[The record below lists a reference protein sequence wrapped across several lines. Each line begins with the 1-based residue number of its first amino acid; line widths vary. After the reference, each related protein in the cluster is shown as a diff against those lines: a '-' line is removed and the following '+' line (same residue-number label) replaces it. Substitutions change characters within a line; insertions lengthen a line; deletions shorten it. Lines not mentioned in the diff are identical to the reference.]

1 MTKEELTEI
10 VKLAD
15 KKKIEAE
22 LNRRGYVDC
31 ERHKEYKHI
40 GLDVLLN
47 GDLIETD
54 EFPDAKNKRRYQ
66 GGIVTNVIGYE
77 QLEFIIININ
87 DDKHKFPIEM
97 LIWAKELK

>member
-15 KKKIEAE
+15 EKKIETE
-22 LNRRGYVDC
+22 FNRRGYVDC
-31 ERHKEYKHI
+31 EKHREYKHI
-40 GLDVLLN
+40 GLDVLFN
-47 GDLIETD
+47 GDLTETD
-54 EFPDAKNKRRYQ
+54 EFPDAKNKRRYH
-66 GGIVTNVIGYE
+66 GGIVTNVSGFE

-97 LIWAKELK
+97 LIRAKEL

>member
-15 KKKIEAE
+15 EKKIEAE
-22 LNRRGYVDC
+22 LNRRGYADC
-31 ERHKEYKHI
+31 EKHREYKHI
-40 GLDVLLN
+40 GLDVLFN
-47 GDLIETD
+47 GDLTETD

-66 GGIVTNVIGYE
+66 GGIVINVIGYE
-77 QLEFIIININ
+77 QLEFIIIIIN

-97 LIWAKELK
+97 LIRAKEL

>member
-22 LNRRGYVDC
+22 LNRRGYADC
-31 ERHKEYKHI
+31 ERHREYKHI
-40 GLDVLLN
+40 GLDVLFN

-66 GGIVTNVIGYE
+66 GGIVTNVSGYE
-77 QLEFIIININ
+77 KLEFIIININ
-87 DDKHKFPIEM
+87 NNKNMFPIGM
-97 LIWAKELK
+97 LIRAKEL